1 MVPVSQLAIFDNLT
15 GTEVLLV
22 GLVALLVLG
31 PERLPEV
38 ARTIG
43 QWIAK
48 LKSMSAGLQDEMRE
62 VLDDPAMQPLK
73 EVGQFVAQPRRKMAE
88 YIATAEREAATESAA
103 ELEPAPDT
111 TEPDSTTEP
120 GAGG

>member
-48 LKSMSAGLQDEMRE
+48 LKSM
-62 VLDDPAMQPLK
+62 
-73 EVGQFVAQPRRKMAE
+73 
-88 YIATAEREAATESAA
+88 
-103 ELEPAPDT
+103 
-111 TEPDSTTEP
+111 
-120 GAGG
+120 